1 MKHVSRM
8 WGDLN
13 LSLLP
18 PALHLRPATIT
29 DLPFLRALYRT
40 VRDPELALT
49 PWTEAQKQAFSDSQF
64 ALQDHHYRKHYPTA
78 SFMVVEHLGTAVG
91 RLYLAA
97 PTGQLRLMDIALL
110 PPWRRRG
117 WGAALVRMVLECA
130 DRQGRETLLYV
141 EVSNPAYGLY
151 QREGFITGELE
162 GVYVCMRRPP
172 APTAKRALPVAR
184 VDGG

>member
-1 MKHVSRM
+1 MRRVSRM
-8 WGDLN
+8 WSDLD

-18 PALHLRPATIT
+18 PALQLRPATEG

-49 PWTEAQKQAFSDSQF
+49 PWTEVQKQAFSDSQF
-64 ALQDHHYRKHYPTA
+64 ALQDQHYRRHYPAA
-78 SFMVVEHLGTAVG
+78 SFLVVEHHGTAVG

-97 PTGQLRLMDIALL
+97 PPGQLRLMDIALL

-117 WGAALVRMVLECA
+117 WGAALVRLVLECA

-141 EVSNPAYGLY
+141 EASNPAYGLY
-151 QREGFITGELE
+151 LREGFTPGGLE
-162 GVYVCMRRPP
+162 GVYVCMRRLP
-172 APTAKRALPVAR
+172 APRAAGQR
-184 VDGG
+184 HAACG